1 MRLGTQARYP
11 ILSRRNRKTPHNRPY
26 KQNGPAV
33 WYATGPKNVLSGLY
47 SAGTASLARFLPSG
61 SFPRGILQY
70 GLRHFGHCLGTIFEF
85 HS

>member
-1 MRLGTQARYP
+1 MLLGTLARYP
-11 ILSRRNRKTPHNRPY
+11 ILSRRNRKTPH
-26 KQNGPAV
+26 KHPANKTALP
-33 WYATGPKNVLSGLY
+33 WYAAEPKNVLSGLY

-70 GLRHFGHCLGTIFEF
+70 GLRHFGHCFGTIFEF